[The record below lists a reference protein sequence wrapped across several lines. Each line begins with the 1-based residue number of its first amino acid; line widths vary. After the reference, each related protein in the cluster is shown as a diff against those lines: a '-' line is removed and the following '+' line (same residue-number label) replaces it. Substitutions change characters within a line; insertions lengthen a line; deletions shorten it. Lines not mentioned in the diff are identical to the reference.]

1 LTLTVTVDGAVPEVD
16 PDDGDNESQF
26 TPVLVEALAVQLKD
40 AVPVLCTWNV
50 WLAGLPP
57 TPVLK
62 LNCVVLTVR
71 MDAAVTTKFNENSG
85 VLDPL

>member
-1 LTLTVTVDGAVPEVD
+1 LTLTVTVDGVVPDE
-16 PDDGDNESQF
+16 GDTESQF
-26 TPVLVEALAVQLKD
+26 TPEFVEALAVQLKD
-40 AVPVLCTWNV
+40 PLPVLCTWNV
-50 WLAGLPP
+50 WLPGLAP